1 MLRVEGKG
9 GGKNGRSRALDPLL
23 ECQSDSLGGSLPSVL
38 LSCGAGWAGSRWGRG
53 WHAAVSR
60 ECFIIESGRTLTQC
74 YIIAVS
80 L

>member
-1 MLRVEGKG
+1 MKEREEGKMEG
-9 GGKNGRSRALDPLL
+9 AGLL
-23 ECQSDSLGGSLPSVL
+23 ILSSNVNQTVSVVVCSVL

-60 ECFIIESGRTLTQC
+60 ECFITESGRTLTQC